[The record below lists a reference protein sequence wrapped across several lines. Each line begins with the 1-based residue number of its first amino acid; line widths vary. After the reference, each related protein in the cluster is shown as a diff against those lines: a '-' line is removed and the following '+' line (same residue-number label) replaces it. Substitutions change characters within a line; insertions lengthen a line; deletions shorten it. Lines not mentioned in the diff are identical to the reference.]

1 MHQRLPY
8 KLRQTQEKNQT
19 KTSCHGMMTKQMT
32 KPSMDDLPRC
42 SSTLPFPPP
51 PAAKTWGGEGTGY
64 SAQFISRFL
73 SPVQTNATL
82 LANNSHHC
90 WISHVGSVCAHC
102 CMLLRVIGTCC
113 AKFETGQT
121 FRYVQTDAAT
131 PSSGKYLDADFQTDL
146 HTTDKRIRSL
156 S

>member
-8 KLRQTQEKNQT
+8 RLRQTQEKI
-19 KTSCHGMMTKQMT
+19 KRKQVVMEWWQNKWLNHQWT
-32 KPSMDDLPRC
+32 TCLGVAV
-42 SSTLPFPPP
+42 PFPPPP